1 MALTD
6 RQRAVRLVRIR
17 KIVARMFPPPAEAP
31 SADAEAEAEPEAV
44 LLDAPLMVD
53 MSTLPPTAVDAS
65 LPW

>member
-1 MALTD
+1 MALTA

-17 KIVARMFPPPAEAP
+17 KIVARMFPPPVETP
-31 SADAEAEAEPEAV
+31 GADAEDEPEAA
-44 LLDAPLMVD
+44 LADAPLMVD